1 MRAAVQKLLEL
12 GRGQRREWQP
22 KKTFEWCLFDNLD
35 RAVKADFSNRKADA
49 WNCAHGRV
57 RLSIGRLHKHY
68 LLMFHRSSK
77 SFPYV
82 PSNDNNFTA
91 TVDDSRNHNCTIQGD
106 LNRPKW
112 QCRFGRK
119 LFVIDIHRIA

>member
-1 MRAAVQKLLEL
+1 MRAAIRKLLAL
-12 GRGQRREWQP
+12 GRGQRCEWQP
-22 KKTFEWCLFDNLD
+22 KKTFEWRLLDDLD
-35 RAVKADFSNRKADA
+35 RAVEAHFSNRKADA
-49 WNCAHGRV
+49 WDCAHCRI
-57 RLSIGRLHKHY
+57 RLSGRLHKNY

-82 PSNDNNFTA
+82 PSNDNNLTA
-91 TVDDSRNHNCTIQGD
+91 TVDNSRNRNCTVQGN

-119 LFVIDIHRIA
+119 LFVIDIH

>member
-12 GRGQRREWQP
+12 GRGQRCEWQP
-22 KKTFEWCLFDNLD
+22 EKTLEWRLLDDLD
-35 RAVKADFSNRKADA
+35 RAVEADFSNRKADA
-49 WNCAHGRV
+49 WNCAHGHV
-57 RLSIGRLHKHY
+57 RLSVGQLHKHY
-68 LLMFHRSSK
+68 LLVFHRCSK

-82 PSNDNNFTA
+82 PSNDNDLTA
-91 TVDDSRNHNCTIQGD
+91 TVDNSHDCNCTVQGN